1 VTLRR
6 LFYAYL
12 LLLHVALGVLAWR
25 VARQSVW
32 GIAAIEAGFVVSGL
46 IGAWLVDRLLRAHA
60 LVRESAQ
67 LLEESDYTT
76 RFRPTGQAE
85 IDRLIEIYN
94 RMADALRAERVRVRE
109 QHHFLQSLL
118 DVSPSGAVIL
128 DHDGNV
134 DFLNPAAARLL
145 GPEVRPGLPAT
156 RAGTSLSDVMAAL
169 DHTPSAVV
177 TLTGGRRAKASHGTF
192 MDRGFSRTFLLIEE
206 LTEEL
211 RQAEKAAYEKL
222 IRMLSH
228 EVNNSVAA
236 SNSLLSSCLVLAEQL
251 PGESR
256 SDLEGALN
264 VVMNR
269 TTQLGAFMKAF
280 ADVVRLPEPR
290 LAPCDLRDLLEHLR
304 RLMAAE
310 ADRRRIRIVMELAH
324 VPAVQLDRTLMEQAL
339 VNVIKNAIEAV
350 GADGQVV
357 LRTGM
362 SGGQVFLQ
370 VEDSGPGL
378 APEVRAHLFT
388 PFFSTKE
395 SGQGIGLT
403 LVQEIL
409 TRHGFAFTL
418 DGPAG
423 GPTQFTIWMST
434 GS

>member
-1 VTLRR
+1 MTLRR

-12 LLLHVALGVLAWR
+12 LVLHAALGVLAWH

-32 GIAAIEAGFVVSGL
+32 GIAALEASFVVSAFV
-46 IGAWLVDRLLRAHA
+46 GAWLVDRLLRAHA
-60 LVRESAQ
+60 LVQESAQ

-94 RMADALRAERVRVRE
+94 RMADALRAERIRVRE

-128 DHDGNV
+128 DHDDRV

-145 GPEVRPGLPAT
+145 GPEVRAGLPAA
-156 RAGTSLSDVMAAL
+156 RPGSALNEVIAAL
-169 DHTPSAVV
+169 HDAPSAVV
-177 TLTGGRRAKASHGTF
+177 MLAGGRRAKASRGTF
-192 MDRGFSRTFLLIEE
+192 MDRGFSRTFLLVEE

-236 SNSLLSSCLVLAEQL
+236 SNSLLTSCLVLAEQL

-256 SDLEGALN
+256 TDLEGALT

-269 TTQLGAFMKAF
+269 TAQLGAFMKAF

-290 LAPCDLRDLLEHLR
+290 LAPCDLHDLLEHLR
-304 RLMAAE
+304 RLMTAE
-310 ADRRRIRIVMELAH
+310 ADRRRIAIVMELQP
-324 VPAVQLDRTLMEQAL
+324 VPPVLLDRTLMEQAL
-339 VNVIKNAIEAV
+339 VNVLKNAIEAV
-350 GADGQVV
+350 DHDGQVV
-357 LRTGM
+357 IRTGM
-362 SGGQVFLQ
+362 SPTQPFLQ

-378 APEVRAHLFT
+378 APEVLVHLFT

-418 DGPAG
+418 DGPQG
-423 GPTQFTIWMST
+423 GPTRFTIWFS
-434 GS
+434 

>member
-1 VTLRR
+1 MTLRR

-12 LLLHVALGVLAWR
+12 FVLHVVCGVLAWQL
-25 VARQSVW
+25 ARQSVW
-32 GIAAIEAGFVVSGL
+32 GIAALEAGFVVSAL
-46 IGAWLVDRLLRAHA
+46 VGAWLVDRLLRAHA

-128 DHDGNV
+128 DHDGRI
-134 DFLNPAAARLL
+134 DFLNPAATRLL
-145 GPEVRPGLPAT
+145 GAEVRAGLAATDPGSAL
-156 RAGTSLSDVMAAL
+156 GDVMAAL
-169 DHTPSAVV
+169 DRAPSAIV
-177 TLTGGRRAKASHGTF
+177 TLAGGRRAKASRGTF

-236 SNSLLSSCLVLAEQL
+236 SNSLLTSCLVFAEQL

-256 SDLEGALN
+256 TDLEGALH

-269 TTQLGAFMKAF
+269 TAQLGAFMKAF

-290 LAPCDLRDLLEHLR
+290 LAPCDLHDLLQHLR
-304 RLMAAE
+304 RLMLAE
-310 ADRRRIRIVMELAH
+310 ADRRRIVIAMDLDA
-324 VPAVQLDRTLMEQAL
+324 VPVVQLDRTLMEQAL
-339 VNVIKNAIEAV
+339 VNIIKNAVEAV
-350 GADGQVV
+350 DHDGHIVM
-357 LRTGM
+357 RTGTT
-362 SGGQVFLQ
+362 GGTTFVQI
-370 VEDSGPGL
+370 EDSGPGL
-378 APEVRAHLFT
+378 APEVRTHLFT

-423 GPTQFTIWMST
+423 GPTRFTIWFQ
-434 GS
+434 

>member
-1 VTLRR
+1 MTLRR

-12 LLLHVALGVLAWR
+12 FGLHAVASVLAWR
-25 VARQSVW
+25 LVRDRAW
-32 GIAAIEAGFVVSGL
+32 GLAAVEGGLIVSAI

-76 RFRPTGQAE
+76 RFLPTGQIE
-85 IDRLIEIYN
+85 IDRLITIYN

-128 DHDGNV
+128 DHDARV

-145 GPEVRPGLPAT
+145 GSDVLPGLPAAS
-156 RAGTSLSDVMAAL
+156 AGTALHDVMSAL
-169 DHTPSAVV
+169 ERSASALV
-177 TLTGGRRAKASHGTF
+177 TLPGGRRAKASRGTF
-192 MDRGFSRTFLLIEE
+192 MDRGFPRTFLLIEE

-211 RQAEKAAYEKL
+211 RQAEKSAYEKL

-236 SNSLLSSCLVLAEQL
+236 SNSLLSSCLVLAAQL
-251 PGESR
+251 PDDSR
-256 SDLEGALN
+256 SDLEGALG
-264 VVMNR
+264 VVINR
-269 TTQLGAFMKAF
+269 TSQLGAFMKAF

-290 LAPCDLRDLLEHLR
+290 LAPCALPDLAEHLR
-304 RLMAAE
+304 RLMTAE
-310 ADRRRIRIVMELAH
+310 ADRRRITLVTELADTPP
-324 VPAVQLDRTLMEQAL
+324 VDLDRTLMEQAL
-339 VNVIKNAIEAV
+339 VNIVKNAIEAV
-350 GADGQVV
+350 EPEGRVV
-357 LRTGM
+357 IRVGVTGT
-362 SGGQVFLQ
+362 QPFLQ

-378 APEVRAHLFT
+378 APEVQAHLFT

-418 DGPAG
+418 DGPPG
-423 GPTQFTIWMST
+423 GPTRFTI
-434 GS
+434 GFR

>member
-12 LLLHVALGVLAWR
+12 LLLHVVMSVLAWR
-25 VARQSVW
+25 LARGSPGGVL
-32 GIAAIEAGFVVSGL
+32 AIEGGL
-46 IGAWLVDRLLRAHA
+46 VISAVIGAWLVDRLLRAHA

-128 DHDGNV
+128 DHDDRV
-134 DFLNPAAARLL
+134 DFLNPAAAALL
-145 GPEVRPGLPAT
+145 GPDVRPGVQAI
-156 RAGTSLSDVMAAL
+156 RERSSLSEVIHAVDQAA
-169 DHTPSAVV
+169 SAVV
-177 TLTGGRRAKASHGTF
+177 TLPGGRRAKASRGTF

-211 RQAEKAAYEKL
+211 RQAEKSAYEKL

-236 SNSLLSSCLVLAEQL
+236 SNSLLTSCLVLAEQL

-256 SDLEGALN
+256 LDLEGALH

-269 TTQLGAFMKAF
+269 TAQLGAFMKAF

-290 LAPCDLRDLLEHLR
+290 PGPCDLHDLLRHLG

-310 ADRRRIRIVMELAH
+310 AERRRITIVMELAP
-324 VPAVQLDRTLMEQAL
+324 VPEVQLDRTLMEQAL
-339 VNVIKNAIEAV
+339 VNILKNAIEA
-350 GADGQVV
+350 ADHDGRVV
-357 LRTGM
+357 IRTGLADRRT
-362 SGGQVFLQ
+362 FLQ
-370 VEDSGPGL
+370 IEDSGPGL
-378 APEVRAHLFT
+378 PPEVRAHLFT

-418 DGPAG
+418 DGPDG
-423 GPTQFTIWMST
+423 GPTSFTIWFS
-434 GS
+434 

>member
-1 VTLRR
+1 MTLRR
-6 LFYAYL
+6 LFYSYL
-12 LLLHVALGVLAWR
+12 LVLHAVLAVLAWHLVR
-25 VARQSVW
+25 ATPW
-32 GIAAIEAGFVVSGL
+32 ALLALELGLAVSAL

-60 LVRESAQ
+60 LVQESAQ

-76 RFRPTGQAE
+76 RFRHTGQAE
-85 IDRLIEIYN
+85 IDRLIDIYN
-94 RMADALRAERVRVRE
+94 RMADALRSERVRVRE

-118 DVSPSGAVIL
+118 EVSPSGAVIL
-128 DHDGNV
+128 DHDSRV
-134 DFLNPAAARLL
+134 DFLNPAAQRLL
-145 GPEVRPGLPAT
+145 GKDVAPGVPAT
-156 RAGTSLSDVMAAL
+156 TGDSSLREVITALERA
-169 DHTPSAVV
+169 PSAVV
-177 TLTGGRRAKASHGTF
+177 TLPGGRRAKASRGSF
-192 MDRGFSRTFLLIEE
+192 MDRGFSRTFLVLEE

-236 SNSLLSSCLVLAEQL
+236 SNSLLTSCLVLAEQV
-251 PGESR
+251 PGEGR
-256 SDLEGALN
+256 TDLEGALH

-269 TTQLGAFMKAF
+269 TTQLAAFMKAF
-280 ADVVRLPEPR
+280 ADVVRLPEPQ
-290 LAPCDLRDLLEHLR
+290 LAPCNLHDLLDHLR

-310 ADRRRIRIVMELAH
+310 AERRRVSLVMDLAP
-324 VPAVQLDRTLMEQAL
+324 VPAVALDRTLMEQAL

-350 GADGQVV
+350 DHDGQIV

-362 SGGQVFLQ
+362 TSGQAFLQ

-409 TRHGFAFTL
+409 TRHGFPFAL
-418 DGPAG
+418 DGPQG
-423 GPTQFTIWMST
+423 GPTRFTIWM
-434 GS
+434 G

>member
-1 VTLRR
+1 MTLRR

-12 LLLHVALGVLAWR
+12 LVLHVALGVLAWR
-25 VARQSVW
+25 QARQSMW
-32 GIAAIEAGFVVSGL
+32 GVAALEAGFVVSAL

-94 RMADALRAERVRVRE
+94 RMADALRSERVRVRE

-128 DHDGNV
+128 DHDGQV
-134 DFLNPAAARLL
+134 DFLNPAATRLL
-145 GPEVRPGLPAT
+145 GPEVRAGLPAS
-156 RAGTSLSDVMAAL
+156 RSGTALSEVITAL
-169 DHTPSAVV
+169 DHAPSALVM
-177 TLTGGRRAKASHGTF
+177 LTGGRRAKASRGTF

-236 SNSLLSSCLVLAEQL
+236 SNSLLTSCLVLAEQL

-256 SDLEGALN
+256 TDLEGALN

-269 TTQLGAFMKAF
+269 TAQLGAFMKAF

-310 ADRRRIRIVMELAH
+310 AERRRIAIVMELEA
-324 VPAVQLDRTLMEQAL
+324 VPTVQLDRILMEQAL
-339 VNVIKNAIEAV
+339 VNVLKNAIEAV
-350 GADGQVV
+350 DSGGRVV

-362 SGGQVFLQ
+362 SRGQPFLQ

-378 APEVRAHLFT
+378 AAEVRAHLFT

-418 DGPAG
+418 DGPVG
-423 GPTQFTIWMST
+423 GPTSFTIWFP
-434 GS
+434 

>member
-12 LLLHVALGVLAWR
+12 LVLHVALGVLAWHLVR
-25 VARQSVW
+25 ESVW
-32 GIAAIEAGFVVSGL
+32 GLLALEAAFVVSAL
-46 IGAWLVDRLLRAHA
+46 LGAWLVDRLLRAHA
-60 LVRESAQ
+60 LVQESAQ

-128 DHDGNV
+128 DHDDRV
-134 DFLNPAAARLL
+134 DFVNPAAARLL
-145 GPEVRPGLPAT
+145 GPDVRTGVAATHDGSALHEVIL
-156 RAGTSLSDVMAAL
+156 AL
-169 DHTPSAVV
+169 HDAPSAVV
-177 TLTGGRRAKASHGTF
+177 TLPGGRRAKASRGTF

-206 LTEEL
+206 LTDEL

-236 SNSLLSSCLVLAEQL
+236 SNSLLTSCLVFAEQL
-251 PGESR
+251 PDESR
-256 SDLEGALN
+256 TDLEGALH

-269 TTQLGAFMKAF
+269 TAQLGAFMKAF

-290 LAPCDLRDLLEHLR
+290 LAPCDLDDLLEHLR
-304 RLMAAE
+304 RLMTADAE
-310 ADRRRIRIVMELAH
+310 RRRIAIVMELMPTPP
-324 VPAVQLDRTLMEQAL
+324 VSIDRTLMEQAL
-339 VNVIKNAIEAV
+339 VNILKNAIEAV
-350 GADGQVV
+350 DHDGRVV
-357 LRTGM
+357 IRTGLT
-362 SGGQVFLQ
+362 GTQPWLQ
-370 VEDSGPGL
+370 IEDSGPGL

-388 PFFSTKE
+388 PFFSTKG

-418 DGPAG
+418 DGPDG
-423 GPTQFTIWMST
+423 GPTRFTIWLS
-434 GS
+434 

>member
-1 VTLRR
+1 MTLRR

-12 LLLHVALGVLAWR
+12 LVLHGVAAVLAWHL
-25 VARQSVW
+25 ARGSVW
-32 GIAAIEAGFVVSGL
+32 GLLALEAGLVVSAGV
-46 IGAWLVDRLLRAHA
+46 GAWLVDRLLRAHA

-76 RFRPTGQAE
+76 RFLPTGQIE

-128 DHDGNV
+128 DHDARV
-134 DFLNPAAARLL
+134 DFVNPAAARLL
-145 GPEVRPGLPAT
+145 GPDVRPGLPAHT
-156 RAGTSLSDVMAAL
+156 EGSVLHDVIDAVASV
-169 DHTPSAVV
+169 PSALV
-177 TLTGGRRAKASHGTF
+177 TLPGGRRAKASRGTF

-206 LTEEL
+206 MTEEL

-236 SNSLLSSCLVLAEQL
+236 SNSLLGSCLVLAEQL
-251 PGESR
+251 PGEAR
-256 SDLEGALN
+256 TDLEGALH

-269 TTQLGAFMKAF
+269 TSQLGAFMKAF

-290 LAPCDLRDLLEHLR
+290 LAPCDLHDLLTHLR

-310 ADRRRIRIVMELAH
+310 ADRRRIAIVMELAP
-324 VPAVQLDRTLMEQAL
+324 VPSVDLDRTLMEQAL
-339 VNVIKNAIEAV
+339 VNILKNAIEAV
-350 GADGQVV
+350 DHDGKVV
-357 LRTGM
+357 IRTGV
-362 SGGQVFLQ
+362 SGAQPFLQ
-370 VEDSGPGL
+370 VEDTGPGL

-409 TRHGFAFTL
+409 TRHGLAFTL
-418 DGPAG
+418 DGPDG
-423 GPTQFTIWMST
+423 GPTRFTIWF
-434 GS
+434 GPR